1 MKPPATTLK
10 NFVLKSGTD
19 RGNQAVWVDFTRNKE
34 LGSLKMTEIYTHV
47 SMRKLKDVRNPL
59 DDFKF

>member
-1 MKPPATTLK
+1 
-10 NFVLKSGTD
+10 
-19 RGNQAVWVDFTRNKE
+19 VWVDFTRNKE